1 MLQIYHRQI
10 FKLLLSN
17 KVLEDPRQ
25 RKIFKTTDLAE
36 LFNLNEPINGESS
49 ESDRLFKDSKLTP
62 VSLKFSSNKI
72 KRMKRLASTLSK
84 NISKQVITKDPEKNI
99 NDDDDDDNESCV
111 NPEDNNK
118 IVDERKTNNLRNNNE
133 NNLTAYEEVHPI
145 NINSNMTNHVS
156 SNYNNINDNILNTLY
171 NNATQHDDTN
181 IEIDDHKTDRSSN
194 ANRTSVDNTKDHG
207 ISEVGQSKSDVTNEL
222 PTDNINE
229 TKLLHDKPNNK
240 NQRRKKKKSPK
251 EKKHNISAL
260 FEGEHVSYLI
270 GRRLI
275 KSHAEEPTHV
285 SDDEYVL
292 KKLFANSSKICD
304 ISNV

>member
-1 MLQIYHRQI
+1 MD
-10 FKLLLSN
+10 
-17 KVLEDPRQ
+17 DPRQ

-49 ESDRLFKDSKLTP
+49 ESDRLFKDSKLMP

-84 NISKQVITKDPEKNI
+84 NISKQVITKDLEKKI
-99 NDDDDDDNESCV
+99 DDDDHSRVD
-111 NPEDNNK
+111 PEDNNK

-133 NNLTAYEEVHPI
+133 NNLTTYEEVHPI
-145 NINSNMTNHVS
+145 NINSNVTNDVS
-156 SNYNNINDNILNTLY
+156 SNDNNNYNNNM
-171 NNATQHDDTN
+171 TQLDDTN

-194 ANRTSVDNTKDHG
+194 ANRASADNTKDHG
-207 ISEVGQSKSDVTNEL
+207 ISEVDRSKSDVTNEL
-222 PTDNINE
+222 PTDNTNE
-229 TKLLHDKPNNK
+229 TKLLHEKPNNK

-292 KKLFANSSKICD
+292 KKLFANSSKIFD